1 MKKIYSFLVLAFTCA
16 QIQAQTANAVVF
28 SETGEKF
35 ILTLN
40 GEKQNATPQANVK
53 MSGLTAEFY
62 QARVDFEDAT
72 LPDFSNNNFAVQKGQ
87 EVTYIIKKNKK
98 GEYVLR
104 FQGQSEIG
112 TSASATPVSSSPS
125 TEVKRIADVD
135 DNVLTET
142 IKMDTKITDTGVEH
156 NTGGGAN
163 STVTQTTTT
172 TTTAKPSKT
181 SGENVSMGINM
192 GGVNMGV
199 NINVRDTEGGMDIE
213 EHTATSVTTTSTSKT
228 TTTSTAPAPR
238 AIAKPEPVVAES
250 KGLCAS
256 SMTDASFNSAKSN
269 MQSKSFE
276 DSKMTIAKQ
285 VTKANCMTALQIKQV
300 MDLFSFEESKL
311 EYAKYAYDFC
321 FNQGDYFQ
329 VNDAFT
335 FESSIEEL
343 DKFLSTK

>member
-1 MKKIYSFLVLAFTCA
+1 MKKIYSFLLLAFTCT

-28 SETGEKF
+28 SEAGEKF

-62 QARVDFEDAT
+62 QARVDFDDAT
-72 LPDFSNNNFAVQKGQ
+72 LPDISNNNFAVQKGQ

-104 FQGQSEIG
+104 FQGQSEMG
-112 TSASATPVSSSPS
+112 TATSATPVSSSPT

-135 DNVLTET
+135 DNAATES
-142 IKMDTKITDTGVEH
+142 IKIDTKITDSGIEH
-156 NTGGGAN
+156 NAGIGAN
-163 STVTQTTTT
+163 STIIQTTTT
-172 TTTAKPSKT
+172 TTTAQPSKS
-181 SGENVSMGINM
+181 SGENVSMGINV
-192 GGVNMGV
+192 GGLNMGV
-199 NINVRDTEGGMDIE
+199 NINVKDTEGGMDVK
-213 EHTATSVTTTSTSKT
+213 EHTATSVTTTTTSKT
-228 TTTSTAPAPR
+228 TTTSTTPAPR
-238 AIAKPEPVVAES
+238 PAAKPEPIVVES
-250 KGLCAS
+250 IGRCAS

-269 MQSKSFE
+269 IQSKSFE

-285 VTKANCMTALQIKQV
+285 VTKANCMTTLQIKQV
-300 MDLFSFEESKL
+300 MALFSFEESKL

-321 FNQGDYFQ
+321 LNQGDYFQ